1 MEYVVLSVLEREQKQ
16 FIKGIS
22 AFLTNR
28 PGNDF
33 WRVLVYAT
41 SISAG
46 LLCIFIRT
54 FYTTILRTK
63 AKVHLGKN
71 SSYRS
76 EAPQG

>member
-16 FIKGIS
+16 FKREIS

-33 WRVLVYAT
+33 WWVLVYAT
-41 SISAG
+41 SISAS

-54 FYTTILRTK
+54 FYDTIVQTK

-71 SSYRS
+71 NSYSS
-76 EAPQG
+76 EALRG